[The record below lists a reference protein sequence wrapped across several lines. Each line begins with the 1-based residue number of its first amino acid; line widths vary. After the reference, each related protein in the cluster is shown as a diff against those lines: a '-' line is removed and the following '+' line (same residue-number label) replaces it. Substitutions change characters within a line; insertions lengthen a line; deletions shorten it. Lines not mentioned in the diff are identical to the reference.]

1 MAEHRSPRPTTL
13 DSYDLEEVEVPLGQG
28 KAQGKEM
35 TRATRITIHGKNIFL
50 RALEPTV
57 TVGGIEVLYP
67 RIDPDERTITGYL
80 VSTPPEGAH
89 IQLVYRG
96 QEPVHMTTPFT
107 AKKLK
112 RR

>member
-28 KAQGKEM
+28 RAM

-57 TVGGIEVLYP
+57 RVGSIEVLYP
-67 RIDPDERTITGYL
+67 RIEPDEKTITGYL